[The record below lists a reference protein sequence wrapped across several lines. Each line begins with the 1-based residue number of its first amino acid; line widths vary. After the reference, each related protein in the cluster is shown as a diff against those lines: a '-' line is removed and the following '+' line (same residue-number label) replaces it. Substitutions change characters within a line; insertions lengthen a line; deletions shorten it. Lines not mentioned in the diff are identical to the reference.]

1 MTFCTVAMYVSKDIH
16 VHMYMFRVCTNVY
29 VLAHELH
36 SFCTYIHTPTE
47 VHVTTNTLQ
56 VCSTTRYVSC
66 CKSSPRS
73 KTEMGCVLEQFHLL
87 N

>member
-36 SFCTYIHTPTE
+36 SFCTYVHTYTNRSSRDYK
-47 VHVTTNTLQ
+47 HVTSL
-56 VCSTTRYVSC
+56 
-66 CKSSPRS
+66 
-73 KTEMGCVLEQFHLL
+73 
-87 N
+87 